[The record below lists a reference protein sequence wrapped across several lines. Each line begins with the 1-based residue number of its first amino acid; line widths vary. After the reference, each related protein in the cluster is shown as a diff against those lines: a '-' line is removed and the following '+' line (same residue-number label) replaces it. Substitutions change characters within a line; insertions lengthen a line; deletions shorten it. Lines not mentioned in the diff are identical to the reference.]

1 MAARPDPAPDDW
13 KRRWP
18 PVRYGVEAAVGV
30 ALALFVLA
38 AAEKVRNILVM
49 VVIAMVIAVGLD
61 PAVRRLQRLRMGRGT
76 AVAVIFSGMLLFVA
90 AFVAL
95 IGPPLVR
102 QIGDLA
108 RHVPTYVDQ
117 LGRRDDAVGRYV
129 REHDVAAAARDFVA

>member
-18 PVRYGVEAAVGV
+18 PVRYWVEAAVGV

-76 AVAVIFSGMLLFVA
+76 AVAVVFPRVLLFVPA
-90 AFVAL
+90 VVAP
-95 IGPPLVR
+95 IGPPRVPPVR
-102 QIGDLA
+102 GPGRAHTGHL
-108 RHVPTYVDQ
+108 HQ
-117 LGRRDDAVGRYV
+117 LGPRA
-129 REHDVAAAARDFVA
+129 